1 MEGATELCGVAFD
14 HPVVLGAHHLG
25 HCGDVCLV
33 GPLAHRG
40 LLPVMRWRAYSC
52 GLRPDAVIG
61 SLLDGLDGWLS
72 HNIDMTNDMA
82 AEYGP

>member
-1 MEGATELCGVAFD
+1 
-14 HPVVLGAHHLG
+14 
-25 HCGDVCLV
+25 
-33 GPLAHRG
+33 
-40 LLPVMRWRAYSC
+40 MRWRAYSC

-61 SLLDGLDGWLS
+61 LLLDGLDGWLS

>member
-1 MEGATELCGVAFD
+1 MASLQ
-14 HPVVLGAHHLG
+14 
-25 HCGDVCLV
+25 
-33 GPLAHRG
+33 R
-40 LLPVMRWRAYSC
+40 

-61 SLLDGLDGWLS
+61 SLLDGLDRWLS